1 MSVVDLSY
9 INLLDLGKS
18 IHLVG
23 MILERDLETFLLLL
37 PEYDVKDDIKNMS
50 LSHEDWKE
58 IIKQLDFK
66 ETEILADDNG
76 KIKRTIIR
84 KCTRQIENGISWR
97 VYRRDNY
104 TCRYCGRNDVPL
116 TVDHLVLWENGGPSI
131 EENLVTACRRCNNK
145 RGNMLYDDW
154 MKSYDYK
161 KLSRNLSEDIKRQ
174 NIDLILMLNTISVR
188 LHKRKR

>member
-37 PEYDVKDDIKNMS
+37 PEYDVKDDIKNMV
-50 LSHEDWKE
+50 LSHENWKE

-66 ETEILADDNG
+66 ETEVLVNDNG

-97 VYRRDNY
+97 VYKRDNY

-131 EENLVTACRRCNNK
+131 EENLVTSCRRCNNK
-145 RGNMLYDDW
+145 RGNMSYNDW

-161 KLSRNLSEDIKRQ
+161 KLSKDLSKTIKLQ
-174 NIDLILMLNTISVR
+174 NINLILMLDTISVR